1 MPVWISLGMPS
12 PLPNTRSTA
21 RPRGESFRCLVMASG
36 ADRQVRIFDL
46 QVRGGRQ
53 DYRRLVPSPVRL
65 ILLQVLHASKLMS
78 SDFQGKKMASAFAS
92 KEAIR
97 ALKTPAASESL
108 T

>member
-1 MPVWISLGMPS
+1 
-12 PLPNTRSTA
+12 
-21 RPRGESFRCLVMASG
+21 MASG
-36 ADRQVRIFDL
+36 AERQVRISDL

-65 ILLQVLHASKLMS
+65 ILRQVIHAPKLKS

-108 T
+108 S